1 MQANLDD
8 YLARIDYTGPVAVDV
23 ATLTAIHRRHLL
35 SVTYENID
43 VQLGVP
49 LDTDPHKAF
58 DKIVNRRRG
67 GWCYEMNGLLG
78 WALTEIG
85 FDITPVA
92 GGVARALIGDAALG
106 NHLVLL
112 ADLDS
117 RWVVGAG
124 FGDGFI
130 EPLPLREHQFNDRG
144 FNFRLEK
151 QTDGYWRLHNHQFGA
166 APSFD
171 FNEAPADRDLFA
183 RQCQWLQTATDSPF
197 VRALVCQRFQE
208 HGYEIQTG
216 LIAKSV
222 TPTEDRRETI
232 DSFDQFVERLANVFD
247 INLPG
252 PDAARLWER
261 VSESHERH
269 MAGQT

>member
-1 MQANLDD
+1 MQANLDA
-8 YLARIDYTGPVAVDV
+8 YLARIDYSGPVAVDV

-49 LDTDPHKAF
+49 LDTDPVEAF

-67 GWCYEMNGLLG
+67 GWCYEMNGVLG

-85 FDITPVA
+85 FEITAVA
-92 GGVARALIGDAALG
+92 GGVARAMIGDAALG

-117 RWVVGAG
+117 RWVVDAG
-124 FGDGFI
+124 FGDGFL
-130 EPLPLREHQFNDRG
+130 EPLPLREHRFTDRG

-151 QTDGYWRLHNHQFGA
+151 RTDGYWRLHNHQFGA
-166 APSFD
+166 VASFD
-171 FNEAPADRDLFA
+171 FHEAPADPDLFA
-183 RQCQWLQTATDSPF
+183 RQCQSLQTAPNSPF
-197 VRALVCQRFQE
+197 VRALVCQRFHE
-208 HGYEIQTG
+208 HGYEIQLG
-216 LIAKSV
+216 RIAKSI
-222 TPTEDRRETI
+222 TPSEEKRETI
-232 DSFDQFVERLANVFD
+232 DSFDQFVARLENVFD
-247 INLPG
+247 INLSAR
-252 PDAARLWER
+252 DANRLWER

-269 MAGQT
+269 QAGLA